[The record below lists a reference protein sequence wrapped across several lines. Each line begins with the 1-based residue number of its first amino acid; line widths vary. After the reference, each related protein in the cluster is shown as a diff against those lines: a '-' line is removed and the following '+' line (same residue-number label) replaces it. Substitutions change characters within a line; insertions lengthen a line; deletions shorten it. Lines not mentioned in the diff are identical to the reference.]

1 MDAIHVP
8 WYGSAPKNQVAAKVF
23 GANGRTYHGE
33 PRGTCVPSKW
43 CAEVCKCVREHVDI
57 ACLFGQPFCRRR
69 YRSIYF
75 DFKVSHVTA
84 HRVAR
89 TVRVT
94 SVGHLLDYYS
104 YYLTSSIIFFS
115 IRAIK
120 GHNID
125 WKKGHNIDWKMTSS
139 TKNTRPA
146 FTKVLSQTTFTCF
159 ELKRLISHPSYP
171 QVWCFA
177 GEDLQKR
184 VQQLA
189 QASVKG
195 NTAASAV
202 CKIVRHYRLAMQIAT
217 MEHEED
223 LWNIYL

>member
-1 MDAIHVP
+1 M
-8 WYGSAPKNQVAAKVF
+8 
-23 GANGRTYHGE
+23 
-33 PRGTCVPSKW
+33 
-43 CAEVCKCVREHVDI
+43 REHVDI
-57 ACLFGQPFCRRR
+57 ACLLGQPFCRRR

-89 TVRVT
+89 TLLVT
-94 SVGHLLDYYS
+94 SIGHLLDYY
-104 YYLTSSIIFFS
+104 YCISSIIILIFS
-115 IRAIK
+115 QAGPSKHIWIEKCLARTNLK
-120 GHNID
+120 HQLLQRSCD
-125 WKKGHNIDWKMTSS
+125 KL
-139 TKNTRPA
+139 
-146 FTKVLSQTTFTCF
+146 VLLVFS
-159 ELKRLISHPSYP
+159 LVIISHPSSP

-195 NTAASAV
+195 NNAASAV

-223 LWNIYL
+223 HLASGKQTRTKTSGTAKRRTTTILPT